1 MRDDAMSGAGGGSS
15 DGPRP
20 PVPVDDPDDRR
31 GLRLHRRLV
40 DGEPDAQ
47 TELFNRYYQPLFRH
61 AVNQIHDRTHG
72 DDIANDIVAD
82 ALMNLLERPA
92 RFDPTRGKSLF
103 NYLRMDV
110 QGDVMNYIQR
120 VRKLPGTDRLD
131 RPIGDD
137 DGDVGNGTV
146 GGNIASEELTP
157 EQIAEMTVDH
167 QWLADIRARVV
178 ESDEDGIVFDLQYI
192 DGVRRTED
200 FAAVL
205 GNGHL
210 PAGQQATEVQRIKDR
225 VSKRLRRIRK
235 EGLLR

>member
-1 MRDDAMSGAGGGSS
+1 MSGMNDGSP
-15 DGPRP
+15 DGPTP
-20 PVPVDDPDDRR
+20 PLPVDDPDDRR

-40 DGEPDAQ
+40 ENETDAP
-47 TELFNRYYQPLFRH
+47 TELFNRYYQPLFRLV
-61 AVNQIHDRTHG
+61 AGQIHDRTHR
-72 DDIANDIVAD
+72 DDVANDIVAD
-82 ALMNLLERPA
+82 ALLKLLERPA
-92 RFDPTRGKSLF
+92 RFDPSRGKSLF

-120 VRKLPGTDRLD
+120 VRKLPTIDRLD
-131 RPIGDD
+131 RPLGED
-137 DGDVGNGTV
+137 DGGVGNGTV
-146 GGNIASEELTP
+146 GGNIASDDLTP
-157 EQIAEMTVDH
+157 EQIAEMEADRL
-167 QWLADIRARVV
+167 WLADIRARVV

-205 GNGHL
+205 GIGHL
-210 PAGQQATEVQRIKDR
+210 PAGPQATEVQRIKDR